1 MTPEISKL
9 VYSWLFIDPLEH
21 YHTSYNTDKF
31 NHFFKSSLHNIKQYH
46 CKAIVVEFF
55 DILIDSADTVMWFFL
70 LICAGIMLFI
80 AGFLYIAKTCKTT
93 RSPEDRKE
101 LIEDDVEQQNR
112 A

>member
-1 MTPEISKL
+1 
-9 VYSWLFIDPLEH
+9 
-21 YHTSYNTDKF
+21 
-31 NHFFKSSLHNIKQYH
+31 
-46 CKAIVVEFF
+46 
-55 DILIDSADTVMWFFL
+55 
-70 LICAGIMLFI
+70 MLFI